1 MRLVCKAWYDF
12 VSYLEQRGELCIY
25 EKKVPH
31 KLKWSTDGAEV
42 RWTVKIETSKLDL
55 SKDPFVKGLK
65 KFYVY
70 VIYKSGLLEPLN
82 NLTNLEELVFNCPIV
97 CESLPAKLNLPNLKT
112 LTFKNTNL
120 KIV

>member
-1 MRLVCKAWYDF
+1 MDITLILSKIFSFMNLNERLRMRLVCKAWYDF

-55 SKDPFVKGLK
+55 SKDPFLKGLK
-65 KFYVY
+65 RFYVY
-70 VIYKSGLLEPLN
+70 VIWFAG
-82 NLTNLEELVFNCPIV
+82 T
-97 CESLPAKLNLPNLKT
+97 AKQPDKPRETRL
-112 LTFKNTNL
+112 
-120 KIV
+120 